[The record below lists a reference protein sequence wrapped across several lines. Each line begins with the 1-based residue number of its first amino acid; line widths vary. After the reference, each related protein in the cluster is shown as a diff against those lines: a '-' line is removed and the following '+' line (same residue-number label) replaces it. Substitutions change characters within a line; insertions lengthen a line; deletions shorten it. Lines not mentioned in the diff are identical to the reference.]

1 MQRYLVPDAVLS
13 YAALAHGMDRGMC
26 WQTLANGGRVGIC
39 SRGEENVLDDAR
51 ALNPVLFVAM
61 PHVWTR
67 IYLDYR
73 QALAAELLL
82 EESGDEAAA
91 KQRVLARF
99 STILGTPPPLPG
111 GDQFSHHRL
120 HGYVARAGTRLMQAA
135 TGGSATSPQVMEFLR
150 ECLKCPVVDA
160 YGTTEVG
167 PPLTIDRRPRLWIG
181 R

>member
-1 MQRYLVPDAVLS
+1 MNAVVVGGGAYTQRYLVPDAVLS

-51 ALNPVLFVAM
+51 ALSPVLFVAM

-82 EESGDEAAA
+82 EESRDE
-91 KQRVLARF
+91 
-99 STILGTPPPLPG
+99 
-111 GDQFSHHRL
+111 
-120 HGYVARAGTRLMQAA
+120 
-135 TGGSATSPQVMEFLR
+135 
-150 ECLKCPVVDA
+150 
-160 YGTTEVG
+160 
-167 PPLTIDRRPRLWIG
+167 
-181 R
+181 

>member
-1 MQRYLVPDAVLS
+1 MNAVVVGGGAYTQRYLVPDAVLS

-82 EESGDEAAA
+82 EESRDEAAA

-99 STILGTPPPLPG
+99 STILGTFLPPI
-111 GDQFSHHRL
+111 
-120 HGYVARAGTRLMQAA
+120 A
-135 TGGSATSPQVMEFLR
+135 
-150 ECLKCPVVDA
+150 
-160 YGTTEVG
+160 
-167 PPLTIDRRPRLWIG
+167 W
-181 R
+181 